1 MKENN
6 ELITRKELIEYLRIS
21 MGTLQAM
28 MKQREIPYYRLKK
41 RIIFRK
47 SEINEWLNEKKI
59 G

>member
-1 MKENN
+1 MKEN

-28 MKQREIPYYRLKK
+28 MKNREIPYYRLKK

-59 G
+59 K